1 MYHLAENF
9 GCEHRWLVDSDKHI
23 NHVLEQKKILNRQIM
38 SLRHMAISKITFGM
52 SLIVQN

>member
-23 NHVLEQKKILNRQIM
+23 NHVLEQKKFLNRQIM